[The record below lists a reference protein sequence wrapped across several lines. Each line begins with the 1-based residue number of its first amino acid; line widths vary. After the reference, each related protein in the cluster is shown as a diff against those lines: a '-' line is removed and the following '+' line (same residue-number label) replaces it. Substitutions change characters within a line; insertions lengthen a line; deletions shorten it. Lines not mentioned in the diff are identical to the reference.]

1 MAENQDIAF
10 NVTVPSEG
18 GKSLKDLKKDFN
30 DIQKELANLKVG
42 TKEYQHALE
51 RLGAVK
57 DDIGDLRDTINA
69 LNPEGKVA
77 AFAKV
82 GSTIASGFAA
92 AQGAAALFGAESEEL
107 QKTMLKVQAA
117 MALAEGIKGIA
128 GAADAFKV
136 LNAVMKSN
144 PIFLIVGA
152 IAAISAALYALKDK
166 IGFIGDAF
174 KLVGDVIG
182 WAIDKITEFTDW
194 VGISNSALTK
204 QGDLLT
210 ESINKSTDALK
221 QQTQQYDD
229 QIAIAKASGKS
240 TIDLEIAKQRAIIET
255 NKALVEQTIAYI
267 QQGGELDKERAK
279 LVTGQIE
286 SIKRANVAIEV
297 IEATAQKESLEKYKT
312 HLKDKENE
320 EKKYSDA
327 ALIEYNKR
335 ADRENALI
343 DAQEAKEKASR
354 LARLDYEKQLN
365 AIKEESD
372 AESYRKKQQVLV
384 DEEKSIMDSEAKKV
398 EGYKQTQSQQLELT
412 KKTTEAAQALTD
424 LYFAHQLR
432 KNKGNA
438 AAELEIRKKQF
449 KVNKAFG
456 IVNAVVDGVGAVQK
470 ALNNPY
476 PLNLILAV
484 LSGVLAAANVA
495 KIASSKFEGGD
506 SSASAG
512 DVGSAG
518 TASAPAIPQPNNTA
532 TTISDDGKVTPKDPG
547 PQKVFIVETE
557 IKDSNKRVA
566 NIEETAKI

>member
-10 NVTVPSEG
+10 NVTVPGEG

-107 QKTMLKVQAA
+107 QKTILKVQAA

-128 GAADAFKV
+128 GASDAFKV
-136 LNAVMKSN
+136 LNAVMKAN
-144 PIFLIVGA
+144 PIAAIIAGFTALAGVAVVLYNSYKDANSESAKLEANHIKLKASTDSLIKSIDTEITSLKGLKTNDEAILELTEKKLKLNIELERSSLRVALAKNKEQQAEFDYNEQALRLIGKNAEADQLKFTRTKESRDAA
-152 IAAISAALYALKDK
+152 IAAGEALKASIAGLSQFQNEERQKDLDK
-166 IGFIGDAF
+166 HDDYL
-174 KLVGDVIG
+174 K
-182 WAIDKITEFTDW
+182 
-194 VGISNSALTK
+194 
-204 QGDLLT
+204 
-210 ESINKSTDALK
+210 NKSD
-221 QQTQQYDD
+221 
-229 QIAIAKASGKS
+229 
-240 TIDLEIAKQRAIIET
+240 
-255 NKALVEQTIAYI
+255 
-267 QQGGELDKERAK
+267 LDKEK
-279 LVTGQIE
+279 LAQDKKHIDELLAYQKQAQDDIDNYIHQANVNARKRLEDTKEEEKAFDDEELNAGFNNLVDGQKKEEDAVEE
-286 SIKRANVAIEV
+286 SEKKKRAAK
-297 IEATAQKESLEKYKT
+297 QKTFDDTIGGTKQ
-312 HLKDKENE
+312 
-320 EKKYSDA
+320 
-327 ALIEYNKR
+327 AL
-335 ADRENALI
+335 
-343 DAQEAKEKASR
+343 Q
-354 LARLDYEKQLN
+354 
-365 AIKEESD
+365 
-372 AESYRKKQQVLV
+372 
-384 DEEKSIMDSEAKKV
+384 M
-398 EGYKQTQSQQLELT
+398 TQQL
-412 KKTTEAAQALTD
+412 TD
-424 LYFAHQLR
+424 MFFDYQLK

-512 DVGSAG
+512 DVGSVG

>member
-1 MAENQDIAF
+1 MGEEQDIAF
-10 NVTVPSEG
+10 KVTVPGEG

-136 LNAVMKSN
+136 LNTVMKAN
-144 PIFLIVGA
+144 PILAIVAGFTA
-152 IAAISAALYALKDK
+152 LAGIAATLYKNYLDVNSASAQAERNH
-166 IGFIGDAF
+166 A
-174 KLVGDVIG
+174 
-182 WAIDKITEFTDW
+182 
-194 VGISNSALTK
+194 ALTK
-204 QGDLLT
+204 STDTLVKSIDSQIKALQGLKENDAEIVGLT
-210 ESINKSTDALK
+210 EKRIKANIELQASHLK
-221 QQTQQYDD
+221 LT
-229 QIAIAKASGKS
+229 
-240 TIDLEIAKQRAIIET
+240 L
-255 NKALVEQTIAYI
+255 
-267 QQGGELDKERAK
+267 
-279 LVTGQIE
+279 
-286 SIKRANVAIEV
+286 IK
-297 IEATAQKESLEKYKT
+297 QKEAE
-312 HLKDKENE
+312 
-320 EKKYSDA
+320 
-327 ALIEYNKR
+327 
-335 ADRENALI
+335 AD
-343 DAQEAKEKASR
+343 
-354 LARLDYEKQLN
+354 
-365 AIKEESD
+365 
-372 AESYRKKQQVLV
+372 V
-384 DEEKSIMDSEAKKV
+384 DIF
-398 EGYKQTQSQQLELT
+398 
-412 KKTTEAAQALTD
+412 EAAQAALGFHSEAAVARRKRINEAKDETQNSINSLKDAYADLSKFHNEQEQKKVDQSAEANAKSLTNHKQHLKDIETADKEANAEFAKRLDLTVQSKLDNEAKDKQAAADSQQAELDALKASQAEGEAEYKANKENEVVIDQEAENKKRAERQETINQGLGAAKQGLQATQQLTD
-424 LYFAHQLR
+424 LFFDHQLR

-476 PLNLILAV
+476 PLNIVLAV
-484 LSGVLAAANVA
+484 ISGLAAAANIA

-506 SSASAG
+506 SSASPS
-512 DVGSAG
+512 DVGNV
-518 TASAPAIPQPNNTA
+518 TASAPVVPQPNNTV
-532 TTISDDGKVTPKDPG
+532 TQISDDGKVTPKDPG
-547 PQKVFIVETE
+547 PQKVFVLEGDIR
-557 IKDSNKRVA
+557 DSNKRVT
-566 NIEETAKI
+566 NIEETAKL